1 MSQIKNLFFDELNRI
16 MQGNPTMP
24 MPLPVHLAP
33 PLPKGLHSADM
44 EHEGVDLLVYYDF
57 MPEQLG
63 STEPLTGLKLEPDY
77 PASVTILH
85 AYVRDV
91 DILPLLPFTLIDELE
106 GRLLRGEA

>member
-16 MQGNPTMP
+16 MQAPAMP
-24 MPLPVHLAP
+24 MPTPAHLPP
-33 PLPKGLHSADM
+33 PLPKGLRRADM
-44 EHEGVDLLVYYDF
+44 EHEGVDLLIYYDF

-91 DILPLLPFTLIDELE
+91 DVLPLLPFTLIDALE
-106 GRLLRGEA
+106 AQLLKGET